1 MVKTYVMGHNTG
13 GGGLLRRRSQAA
25 TTVTV
30 HALRGVSVEFF
41 PGEYI
46 AIMGASGSGKSTM
59 LNLLGCLDRPTSGEY
74 FLGGRDIAELDD
86 DELSEIRSRYL
97 GFIFQSYNLIQQY
110 TVLENI
116 QLPLTYQGNGE
127 ICPEAEERSV
137 EVAGLV
143 GLGDRLD
150 HRPSQLSGGQQ
161 QRVAIARSLINDPY
175 IILADE
181 ATGNLDTKTSHEIME
196 MLGKLNDS
204 GKTIIMVTHEDDIAA
219 HAKRVIR
226 MRDGVI
232 VDDGPSPRWLAASSG
247 ADRARRIVAGTMAS
261 GKPGGAAQEAELGAT
276 EPRTD
281 TLSRRNESREH
292 GTHLARAEAGDEEP
306 AACTSCGR
314 A

>member
-1 MVKTYVMGHNTG
+1 VNHDLTAGKSGSKPIVKLVDVVKTYVMGHAG
-13 GGGLLRRRSQAA
+13 GGGLLRRSKAPV

-30 HALRGVSVEFF
+30 HALRGVSVEFY

-59 LNLLGCLDRPTSGEY
+59 LNLLGCLDRPSSGQY
-74 FLGGRDIAELDD
+74 LLGGRDVAGLDD

-116 QLPLTYQGNGE
+116 QLPLTYQGSGE
-127 ICPEAEERSV
+127 ISPEAQERSV

-143 GLGDRLD
+143 GLEDRLD

-181 ATGNLDTKTSHEIME
+181 ATGNLDTATSHEIMM
-196 MLGKLNDS
+196 MLEKLNDS

-226 MRDGVI
+226 MRDGLI
-232 VDDGPSPRWLAASSG
+232 IDDGPSA
-247 ADRARRIVAGTMAS
+247 RAQ
-261 GKPGGAAQEAELGAT
+261 AAQAALVGTTGIKPNGEPWKADFQPVEPEL
-276 EPRTD
+276 R
-281 TLSRRNESREH
+281 SSNEEL
-292 GTHLARAEAGDEEP
+292 TH
-306 AACTSCGR
+306 
-314 A
+314 